1 VKPKSPKPLPL
12 PIVGRLALVAVL
24 AAPSTGCVTKIR
36 YDKLAAESAQAKT
49 DADAKQ
55 KDADARIQALQAQ
68 ITAAE
73 TAAQDREVRVSDLST
88 QNHNVQAA
96 LDEQTAM
103 NEQLRGE
110 LGRLGKDVDKIL
122 VDKGVLAKALDD
134 AKQRLEELRKA
145 QAASEARVS
154 LFKDFERRFKP
165 LIDAGQIG
173 IGTRR
178 GMLEIVVP
186 GDVLFDQGRSEVRSA
201 AKGVLM
207 EIARSLQLAGVPSA
221 GGATAPATAAAPG
234 APAAPAAAPAP
245 PRRFLVTAS
254 VDTSAEP
261 PAEAPAPTPAQT
273 KSKPHAPTARAPEP
287 HPEPQRRPHTH
298 TPSSWELSADQA
310 VAVVE
315 YLVSLG
321 VSPQTLVPAGA
332 GSFDPIAPGDDTPAR
347 IKNRRVE
354 IGLLPDGQGP

>member
-1 VKPKSPKPLPL
+1 VKPKSQPKPF
-12 PIVGRLALVAVL
+12 VALALLAVA
-24 AAPSTGCVTKIR
+24 AASSTGCVAKMR

-55 KDADARIQALQAQ
+55 KDAEARVQALQAQ

-73 TAAQDREVRVSDLST
+73 TAAQDREVRVSDLTT

-145 QAASEARVS
+145 QAASEARVA

-173 IGTRR
+173 VGTRR
-178 GMLEIVVP
+178 GMLELVVP
-186 GDVLFDQGRSEVRSA
+186 GDVLFDQGRSEVRGA

-207 EIARSLQLAGVPSA
+207 EIARSVQLAGSPATGGPS
-221 GGATAPATAAAPG
+221 APATPAAPPG
-234 APAAPAAAPAP
+234 TPAAPAAAPTPAP
-245 PRRFLVTAS
+245 ARRFLVTAS
-254 VDTSAEP
+254 VDASAEP

-287 HPEPQRRPHTH
+287 HPEAKRPHTH

-354 IGLLPDGQGP
+354 IALMPDSQLP